1 MSHHPLRQQH
11 ENGSHVTSCGW
22 KVYPLVEEKKVQ
34 RKMHEEDDSA
44 VSPSRNSRILA
55 TRSFDVPDCDGTK
68 EQSAKLCGYLNK
80 LTGKGPLRGFKMR
93 WFVYDPRKC
102 YLYYFKTPQDALP
115 LGHIEIA
122 DACFNYD
129 VEVEEGLFEIHT
141 EGKEFLLKVYRYY
154 RSAYANKNLLHETVF
169 HIKIKCAEFIA
180 LILKDDYLSAF

>member
-1 MSHHPLRQQH
+1 
-11 ENGSHVTSCGW
+11 
-22 KVYPLVEEKKVQ
+22 
-34 RKMHEEDDSA
+34 MHEEDDSA
-44 VSPSRNSRILA
+44 ANPSRNSRIPA
-55 TRSFDVPDCDGTK
+55 TRSFDASDCDGTK

-80 LTGKGPLRGFKMR
+80 LTGKGPLRGFKTR

-154 RSAYANKNLLHETVF
+154 RSAYANKNQMHEAVF